1 MAELVYKD
9 LSYKIIGILFNV
21 FNELGYGY
29 QEKYYQRAIALALD
43 KEKLNYIREREIK
56 LNFQNN
62 PIGKY
67 FLDFIIENKIVLEV
81 KVTNQFNS
89 QDIKQVLGYLKGSG
103 LQLGILAIITKEGIK
118 YKRLLNIRT
127 N

>member
-1 MAELVYKD
+1 MTELVYKD

-21 FNELGYGY
+21 FNELGCGY